1 MFEDD
6 NNIVIELYRDESWVD
21 PKTVA
26 ATERLLRIKKYMLE
40 LLAKEMA
47 KSDKAII
54 EEMDSYYYQQYITEY
69 KASIAILSVD
79 EYKRLKRI
87 ELEFNAYLE
96 SAEDAE

>member
-1 MFEDD
+1 MFKDD
-6 NNIVIELYRDESWVD
+6 KNIVSAMYRDEAWVD

-26 ATERLLRIKKYMLE
+26 ATERQLRIKKYMLE

-54 EEMDSYYYQQYITEY
+54 EELDSYYYQQYITEY

>member
-1 MFEDD
+1 MFKDD
-6 NNIVIELYRDESWVD
+6 KNIVNAMYRDEAWVD
-21 PKTVA
+21 PKAVA
-26 ATERLLRIKKYMLE
+26 ANERLLRIKKYMLE

-47 KSDKAII
+47 KSDKVII

-87 ELEFNAYLE
+87 ELEYNAYLE
-96 SAEDAE
+96 SES